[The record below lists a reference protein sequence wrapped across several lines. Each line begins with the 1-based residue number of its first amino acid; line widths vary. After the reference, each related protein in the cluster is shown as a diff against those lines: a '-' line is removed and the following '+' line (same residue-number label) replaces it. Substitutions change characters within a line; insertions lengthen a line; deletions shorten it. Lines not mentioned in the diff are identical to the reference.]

1 MNKDKLSNILGED
14 NFNISDKKSQKKGNK
29 KEKLDHKKPLTDSE
43 KIKSKADGAVAE
55 VSRQAERDKT
65 TEASYSTELNTDLSF
80 IEDSSKIDDERKTVV
95 DNLATTVIKIAATT
109 ELKDTET
116 ESFGAAN
123 VELNK
128 KMEEMM
134 ANYEAEDTVDREVVI
149 PDHVLAE
156 QKLENEKQ
164 TNSLLDTLYAESTLE
179 ETDKDVSK
187 NQELNNEELL
197 DVLSQGASM
206 IDSKN
211 SLDSEQ
217 IKLLRKIN
225 TLNLSEEQKR
235 EMLSN
240 IPKQKTV
247 DALDEKIEDNKNIEQ
262 HISNS
267 GVVEY
272 AKKMGINAEELE
284 RNKEFTELNSAQQQF
299 ILEALN
305 RTSLCKI
312 KVEAHQNFLTEKENK
327 KWYHLGFALNQKF
340 HKKKHEVLAA
350 KDIHEKGLEGY
361 GETELSWLIS
371 VIKNGP
377 EIKID
382 EEGDLKSIDYLKI
395 ESGLTP
401 ERQTLIEKYNDE
413 AYFLSRLVPGSK
425 GYEGYLKDV
434 EVARDALLLSAR
446 DDQDGGADL
455 VNKLVDAEKQLKLHQ
470 FLSSDYKNEK
480 IIQNLIDNSLGSW
493 QKFGMMMG
501 GQSDKAKY
509 MGVGMGARVLLR
521 GEIATSFIGKG
532 LSYAI
537 GPVVAAAMGAWRSN
551 SNARAGLKEEAEL
564 SKIGIASDNKLVKSL
579 NLAVGSKES
588 DGKIINIGLADKL
601 ENLIEKHNLVE
612 NRINEL
618 LSDYRDEKQTEELEN
633 LKTEKIKLSE
643 RLIDRINYTSA
654 KMDDGL
660 VSFGAPENRA
670 TNYYKLL
677 NSVEEAK
684 TLVFY
689 SSYILDYKPSRPTVY
704 QETVDLTR
712 TNKKIKDINNDQEF
726 QSLKQAL
733 LAENLTPEVKEDL
746 EAKKKAMVR
755 AWYRLDE
762 LNDLSVADR
771 LASFLDFKE
780 EERQSAEFKY
790 LVKETTKGAVIG
802 ATFAAVGAWIF
813 EHTGL
818 GNWTSTQLNNL
829 GHAVHLDQ
837 AVSWTKGLFSSDD
850 INNSKVAE
858 KVSAAV
864 IQEKVINLP
873 KTEIT
878 ETSTAEKVASTNV
891 SKVAEVAK
899 ENIAPKTYSEKI
911 SSEPGKSNS
920 VWRSLREIFKSNS
933 QELGYKGDINDT
945 EALNRWSESQT
956 ANAIHNSGEVT
967 DKVFEGNKI
976 SLVEENGQFKVNV
989 EAGEGEIPDYL
1000 SHEPIAETT
1009 PEVVSKPDLKEM
1021 VSIKPSNIISPVK
1034 VSDIENPVVSSNQG
1048 VVNEMAK
1055 VLHVESG
1062 TLKSVGNEVIYQN
1075 KSGRII
1081 FDASKN
1087 IIKEVFDANN
1097 KPVPQEFINEL
1108 RGNTSLEKFASRNG
1122 LEKIFSTWN
1131 KLGASDKTIYE
1142 SLRAFNLNK
1151 LTPFDLINKISGTFN
1166 VVAKDVMVD
1175 VDAKHFILGN
1185 QEFNMNAEGVH
1196 KLVRVLTRR
1205 FGA

>member
-1 MNKDKLSNILGED
+1 
-14 NFNISDKKSQKKGNK
+14 
-29 KEKLDHKKPLTDSE
+29 
-43 KIKSKADGAVAE
+43 
-55 VSRQAERDKT
+55 
-65 TEASYSTELNTDLSF
+65 
-80 IEDSSKIDDERKTVV
+80 
-95 DNLATTVIKIAATT
+95 
-109 ELKDTET
+109 
-116 ESFGAAN
+116 
-123 VELNK
+123 
-128 KMEEMM
+128 
-134 ANYEAEDTVDREVVI
+134 
-149 PDHVLAE
+149 
-156 QKLENEKQ
+156 
-164 TNSLLDTLYAESTLE
+164 
-179 ETDKDVSK
+179 
-187 NQELNNEELL
+187 
-197 DVLSQGASM
+197 
-206 IDSKN
+206 
-211 SLDSEQ
+211 
-217 IKLLRKIN
+217 
-225 TLNLSEEQKR
+225 
-235 EMLSN
+235 
-240 IPKQKTV
+240 
-247 DALDEKIEDNKNIEQ
+247 
-262 HISNS
+262 
-267 GVVEY
+267 
-272 AKKMGINAEELE
+272 MGISPEELE
-284 RNKEFTELNSAQQQF
+284 KNKEFTELNSAQQQF

-305 RTSLCKI
+305 RSSLCKI
-312 KVEAHQNFLTEKENK
+312 KVEANKNFLTEKENK

-382 EEGDLKSIDYLKI
+382 EEGDLESIDYLKI
-395 ESGLTP
+395 ESGITS
-401 ERQTLIEKYNDE
+401 ERQALIEKYNDE
-413 AYFLSRLVPGSK
+413 AYFLSRLVPGSE
-425 GYEGYLKDV
+425 GYEKYVKDV

-446 DDQDGGADL
+446 DDQDGGVEL

-470 FLSSDYKNEK
+470 FLSSDYRNEK
-480 IIQNLIDNSLGSW
+480 IIQNLVDNSLGSW

-509 MGVGMGARVLLR
+509 MGVGMGTRVLLR

-551 SNARAGLKEEAEL
+551 NRARAGLKEEAEL

-670 TNYYKLL
+670 ANYYKLL

-684 TLVFY
+684 TLVFA

-726 QSLKQAL
+726 KNLKQSL
-733 LAENLTPEVKEDL
+733 LAENITPEAKEDL
-746 EAKKKAMVR
+746 ESKKKAMVR

-790 LVKETTKGAVIG
+790 LVKETAKGAVIG
-802 ATFAAVGAWIF
+802 ASFAAVGAWIF

-818 GNWTSTQLNNL
+818 GNWTSAQLNNL
-829 GHAVHLDQ
+829 GHAAHIDQ
-837 AVSWTKGLFSSDD
+837 AVNWTKNLFTSDD
-850 INNSKVAE
+850 VNQSKAVEKITATVA
-858 KVSAAV
+858 
-864 IQEKVINLP
+864 QEKIVGTASNSVLL
-873 KTEIT
+873 KTEVV
-878 ETSTAEKVASTNV
+878 ENVAPAPTP
-891 SKVAEVAK
+891 KIAEVVK
-899 ENIAPKTYSEKI
+899 ENVAPKTYSETI
-911 SSEPGKSNS
+911 SSESGKSNS

-933 QELGYKGDINDT
+933 QELGYKGDLNDT
-945 EALNRWSESQT
+945 EALNHWAESQT
-956 ANAIHNSGEVT
+956 ANTIHNSGEVT
-967 DKVFEGNKI
+967 DKVFEGNKV

-989 EAGEGEIPDYL
+989 EAGTGDAPGFINNEIEVKVPEEI
-1000 SHEPIAETT
+1000 SPSPSNPIDEAQVNNVAETPVTNNVAET
-1009 PEVVSKPDLKEM
+1009 PINKVKEYEREVEYLKKRPNDGTNILAKYFNLPNDKVLTNFKGEM
-1021 VSIKPSNIISPVK
+1021 VYVSDQGRITFDAANNSIKQIV
-1034 VSDIENPVVSSNQG
+1034 
-1048 VVNEMAK
+1048 
-1055 VLHVESG
+1055 
-1062 TLKSVGNEVIYQN
+1062 
-1075 KSGRII
+1075 
-1081 FDASKN
+1081 
-1087 IIKEVFDANN
+1087 DANDKIIPN
-1097 KPVPQEFINEL
+1097 EFIEEL
-1108 RGNTSLEKFASRNG
+1108 RGRKSLEKFASRNG
-1122 LEKIFSTWN
+1122 LEKVFSTWS
-1131 KLGASDKTIYE
+1131 KLGSNDKTVYE
-1142 SLRAFNLNK
+1142 SLHAFNLNK

-1166 VVAKDVMVD
+1166 VVAKDVMID
-1175 VDAKHFILGN
+1175 MDAKHFILGN
-1185 QEFNMNAEGVH
+1185 REFNMNLDGVN
-1196 KLVRVLTRR
+1196 KLVRVLSNR